1 MCFCYLGG
9 FIVVSWIFYKDP
21 GFPLVCL
28 TIGSSVGQFVLPALY
43 ELLIATYTWSGA
55 FLVVSSIAL
64 QCLPFGLIIHSA
76 RDYYVTGNEDDETV
90 TISKGDTYS
99 SLMSDVLIWIILGNC
114 LLVALTGDT
123 FMYLTSKRCI
133 HLLYSKSCIRRRSLK
148 QIVHTCCLL
157 RFHMCKLSME
167 KPSI

>member
-1 MCFCYLGG
+1 MYQQSNYGYHRNWPILSIQFCKITGCYHTQ
-9 FIVVSWIFYKDP
+9 Y
-21 GFPLVCL
+21 
-28 TIGSSVGQFVLPALY
+28 GQFVLPALY

-90 TISKGDTYS
+90 TSSKSDTYS

-148 QIVHTCCLL
+148 QLFSLVV
-157 RFHMCKLSME
+157 F
-167 KPSI
+167 